1 MVDMNGL
8 KLLNDTYGHEKGNV
22 AIKKTCS
29 LICDVFSHSPV
40 YRFGGD
46 EFVVIIKD
54 RDYDSI
60 EEKIRQFK
68 SLSKETTG
76 EPWERVNAAI
86 GYALYDHDDTVD
98 DVFRRADH
106 SMYEYKKEMKAEPQ
120 SARAAL

>member
-1 MVDMNGL
+1 MNDL
-8 KLLNDTYGHEKGNV
+8 KRLNDTYGHEQGNV

-29 LICDVFSHSPV
+29 LICDVFAHSPV

-46 EFVVIIKD
+46 EFVVVIKD

-60 EEKIRQFK
+60 EERITQFDEAAK
-68 SLSKETTG
+68 AMKG

-86 GYALYDHDDTVD
+86 GYALYNGEDTVI

-106 SMYEYKKEMKAEPQ
+106 IMYERKKKMKK
-120 SARAAL
+120 RK